1 MLMHAARD
9 RRESGYEYKSAPT
22 NTTDEKHWYYDL
34 SYTAFWLIQ
43 KCNEEFLFYFYES
56 VLKASVRELAGY
68 YT

>member
-9 RRESGYEYKSAPT
+9 GGESEHEYSSAPT

-43 KCNEEFLFYFYES
+43 KCHEE
-56 VLKASVRELAGY
+56 
-68 YT
+68 

>member
-9 RRESGYEYKSAPT
+9 GGESEHEYSSAPT
-22 NTTDEKHWYYDL
+22 NTKDEKHWYYDL

-43 KCNEEFLFYFYES
+43 KCHEEFFFFYEC
-56 VLKASVRELAGY
+56 VLQASVRELAGY